1 VPEGLAAG
9 TPAVDAYL
17 DELNAALVAELQA
30 GGELYV
36 SNAVV
41 DERYLLRACIVNFRT
56 TASDVDAVLPI
67 VVRVGRV
74 LDAALRPRTL
84 GSTRV

>member
-1 VPEGLAAG
+1 
-9 TPAVDAYL
+9 
-17 DELNAALVAELQA
+17 
-30 GGELYV
+30 
-36 SNAVV
+36 V